1 MATQNEMN
9 IVDGSTATVP
19 QSRSED
25 GAGGGVILGSYI
37 AALLFPIVGCFMAW
51 YLHGC
56 KRQDHAVGVAIMG
69 ASSWL
74 LNMLLYSL
82 CLA

>member
-1 MATQNEMN
+1 MATQSAMN
-9 IVDGSTATVP
+9 MVQGSTPTIP

-25 GAGGGVILGSYI
+25 GMGGGVILGSYV
-37 AALLFPIVGCFMAW
+37 AALLFPFVGFFMAW

-69 ASSWL
+69 AFSFL
-74 LNMLLYSL
+74 LNLIVYAS
-82 CLA
+82 CQA